1 MSGHDILLLCTALG
15 GVLMLI
21 ALITSKLRMHPF
33 LALLITSVA
42 VGLVS
47 GLSTGDLIDAIEDG
61 AGNTFGN
68 VGLVVALGAMLGRLL
83 SDSGATDRI
92 AQIVIGE
99 HTGRAAPWL
108 VAIAAFVIGIPMFF
122 EVGLVML
129 LPLLFSIALR
139 IERAGRLKGSGFA
152 WVAIP
157 AIASLSALH
166 GMVPPHPG
174 PLTAISTIGADLGLT
189 MIYGLIAAVPAVI
202 LAGPVYARFVAPR
215 LHIRPDAALVEQFT
229 GAAQTAAVPT
239 AAVQA
244 GAAQTSAAQTSEAHS
259 GGSASASKRATGDA
273 AGGVSRLGGAAGLD
287 GAAGGVANV
296 TKDHPDAPVAQ
307 PEQHPVSFVVAII
320 ATLIPVVLMLFRT
333 LTATLLS
340 NDSVTGKVAGF
351 VGSPVVAMLIGVLVA
366 LVMLGYGRG
375 TKPEQLRKWLG
386 SSLKPIAG
394 ILLIIAGGGAFN
406 KVLIASGVGDAIMH
420 MASNWALSAVVL
432 GWVIAALLSVSTGSA
447 TVGIVGA
454 SGLVA
459 PLAAA
464 DPTVNLALLVVAIG
478 SGSIFFNY
486 ANHAGFWLVKESF
499 GMTMGETFKTITVVQ
514 TIVGL
519 IGLGVTFALSLI
531 VGLPG

>member
-33 LALLITSVA
+33 LALLVTSVA
-42 VGLVS
+42 VGLVA

-229 GAAQTAAVPT
+229 GT
-239 AAVQA
+239 
-244 GAAQTSAAQTSEAHS
+244 AQTSAAQTVEAHV

-273 AGGVSRLGGAAGLD
+273 AGGV
-287 GAAGGVANV
+287 ANV
-296 TKDHPDAPVAQ
+296 TKDHEDAPVAQ
-307 PEQHPVSFVVAII
+307 PEQHPVSFVVAIV

-351 VGSPVVAMLIGVLVA
+351 VGNPVVAMLIGVLVA

-519 IGLGVTFALSLI
+519 IGLVVTFALSLI